1 MLELTGLGSL
11 FRGVGLLYWPLAIGC
26 IFLALKLAKGGPLKA
41 LCVAGVVLAFGYL
54 PVTSWIKQSRREAF
68 AREAWAYFKKKCE
81 TEAGEKIYKTFTGVK
96 SVLVV
101 KPLPPATE
109 KDLFDQYW
117 MGDPYSNTSTAE
129 REKLHALRLLGRT
142 SIARST
148 GGEGFEFF
156 EIRDDLSGLAFAE
169 IRKSTTSPFWV
180 VTNRTSKH
188 RSDFGVSWNDIS
200 SESDRTHWVAAS
212 RLQIFDLRANEVVA
226 ERVGF
231 MIEAGFGSRSGQRRP
246 WQSSHNDNNT
256 CPQVST
262 SGDTD
267 NWFVFRVLQPSMSAS
282 NGR

>member
-11 FRGVGLLYWPLAIGC
+11 VRGVGLLYWLLAIGC
-26 IFLALKLAKGGPLKA
+26 IFLALKLAKGGRLKV

-54 PVTSWIKQSRREAF
+54 PVTSWIEQSRREAF

-117 MGDPYSNTSTAE
+117 MGDPYSNTSTVE

-142 SIARST
+142 SVARRT

-156 EIRDDLSGLAFAE
+156 EIRDDRSGKAFAE
-169 IRKSTTSPFWV
+169 IRKSATSPYWV
-180 VTNRTSKH
+180 VTNSAPEQ
-188 RSDFGVSWNDIS
+188 RSNFGVSWNDIS
-200 SESDRTHWVAAS
+200 SAADRTYWVAAS
-212 RLQIFDLRANEVVA
+212 KLQIFDIRTNEVVA

-246 WQSSHNDNNT
+246 WQSSHSEKNT
-256 CPQVST
+256 CPPVST
-262 SGDTD
+262 SGDSD
-267 NWFVFRVLQPSMSAS
+267 NWFIFRVLQPSMSAI